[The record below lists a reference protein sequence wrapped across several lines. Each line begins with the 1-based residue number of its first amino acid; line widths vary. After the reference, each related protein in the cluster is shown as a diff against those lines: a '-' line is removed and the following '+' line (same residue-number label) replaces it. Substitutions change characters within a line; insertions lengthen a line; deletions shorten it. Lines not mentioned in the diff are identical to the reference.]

1 MFDLRLINAEILKL
15 RRRRGMLAIAF
26 LCTVG
31 FAALAFIVTGIQH
44 AGNPTKYGPAGGLKT
59 YRDALGTVEILVL
72 IMGTIVG
79 ATAGT
84 QDIESG
90 VFRDLAATGRSRM
103 ALFGARVTGA
113 LAVTIPIA
121 AITALVIGAASIG
134 LADGTPTPD
143 AGDLASGT
151 ALTLGAAALASAV
164 GVGTSALVGSRGPV
178 IGMLLGF
185 FLAIQPLLESMSF
198 LGSARSVA
206 PSAALD
212 AIGDIP
218 RYGMHVGAGMGA
230 AVLAAWIAAAVGA
243 GAWRTKTREI

>member
-15 RRRRGMLAIAF
+15 RRRRGMLAIAL

-31 FAALAFIVTGIQH
+31 FAALAFIVTAVQH
-44 AGNPTKYGPAGGLKT
+44 AGNPTKYGPAGGLAS
-59 YRDALGTVEILVL
+59 YRDALGTVEILIL

-103 ALFGARVTGA
+103 ALFGARVSGA
-113 LAVTIPIA
+113 LAITIPVA
-121 AITALVIGAASIG
+121 AITALVVGAASIG
-134 LADGTPTPD
+134 LADGAPAPEI
-143 AGDLASGT
+143 GDLASGT
-151 ALTLGAAALASAV
+151 ALMLGAAALASAI
-164 GVGTSALVGSRGPV
+164 GVGTSALVGSRGPI

-198 LGSARSVA
+198 LGSARNVA